1 MNSEKRDEGSDI
13 SESNETAFDSN
24 KQTEPGDTAAAKPRS
39 QDRSKASLTSRAIV
53 KSTLSVT
60 GVLGFIALAVVLV
73 VTTLNDN
80 DNEQHSSRMSV
91 DIPKTNISPEM
102 DGKKRGWHQKE
113 ENAKSKFGSKM
124 DGKKRGWHQ
133 KRGFR
138 RDFKRMTPQMK
149 QKECNGLLTPR
160 QGRRGA
166 GAVGANG
173 AWNGEMGIGPEGTI
187 EPGID
192 FYSNPMLLDELLNSM
207 LRSLALEEL
216 RSVTP
221 DMLMELEGLEDP
233 GEDTNGYLEQMEYL
247 KGIIELIEKLET
259 SFSET
264 SLPFDELPEIAG
276 ELAESEAVDE
286 GAPPV
291 TSLPFDEE
299 SNTSEAVA

>member
-1 MNSEKRDEGSDI
+1 PEGTI
-13 SESNETAFDSN
+13 
-24 KQTEPGDTAAAKPRS
+24 EPGIDFYSNPM
-39 QDRSKASLTSRAIV
+39 LLGMI
-53 KSTLSVT
+53 LS
-60 GVLGFIALAVVLV
+60 
-73 VTTLNDN
+73 
-80 DNEQHSSRMSV
+80 
-91 DIPKTNISPEM
+91 
-102 DGKKRGWHQKE
+102 
-113 ENAKSKFGSKM
+113 
-124 DGKKRGWHQ
+124 
-133 KRGFR
+133 
-138 RDFKRMTPQMK
+138 
-149 QKECNGLLTPR
+149 GLIGPGT
-160 QGRRGA
+160 
-166 GAVGANG
+166 

>member
-133 KRGFR
+133 KEENAKSKFGSKMDGKKRGWHQKRGFR

-173 AWNGEMGIGPEGTI
+173 AWNGEMGIG
-187 EPGID
+187 
-192 FYSNPMLLDELLNSM
+192 
-207 LRSLALEEL
+207 
-216 RSVTP
+216 
-221 DMLMELEGLEDP
+221 
-233 GEDTNGYLEQMEYL
+233 
-247 KGIIELIEKLET
+247 
-259 SFSET
+259 
-264 SLPFDELPEIAG
+264 
-276 ELAESEAVDE
+276 
-286 GAPPV
+286 
-291 TSLPFDEE
+291 
-299 SNTSEAVA
+299 